1 MPLQKP
7 NHTADHE
14 SILGLVILRS
24 KYILNTRMTGRRFKK
39 SVLDQSKRIKKK
51 CTATKF
57 DLDLHFPLELQKWL
71 GGWYPGCFEHRH
83 WSATAIK
90 CSGNRLNPGD
100 LTGGS
105 S

>member
-57 DLDLHFPLELQKWL
+57 YLVLNFLLKLRKWL

-90 CSGNRLNPGD
+90 CSGNQLNPGD